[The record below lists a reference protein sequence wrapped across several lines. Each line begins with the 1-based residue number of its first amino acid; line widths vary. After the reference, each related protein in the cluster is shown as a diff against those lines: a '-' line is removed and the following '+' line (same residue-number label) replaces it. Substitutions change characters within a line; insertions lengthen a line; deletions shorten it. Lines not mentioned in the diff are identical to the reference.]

1 MSQVR
6 GLGGQGGSVGV
17 GVRLVKRTEAGE
29 DGPEGGASPS
39 RPDGVG
45 PGPGELGNLVL
56 LLPPGGGVEGLGG
69 VRPHQG
75 RVISLQVVIYP
86 PPGG

>member
-1 MSQVR
+1 M
-6 GLGGQGGSVGV
+6 GGQGVSVGV

-29 DGPEGGASPS
+29 DGPEGGAPPS

-45 PGPGELGNLVL
+45 PGPGELGDIV
-56 LLPPGGGVEGLGG
+56 LLPPPSGGVEGGLSVG
-69 VRPHQG
+69 PHQG
-75 RVISLQVVIYP
+75 RVISLQVVISP